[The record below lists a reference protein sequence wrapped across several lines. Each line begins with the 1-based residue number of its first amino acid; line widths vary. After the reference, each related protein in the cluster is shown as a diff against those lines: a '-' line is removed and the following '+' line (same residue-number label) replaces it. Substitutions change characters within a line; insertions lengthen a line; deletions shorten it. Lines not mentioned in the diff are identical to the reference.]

1 MKSIT
6 ALELKAKLD
15 SNELLQ
21 LIDIREEHEIMISSL
36 DGEHIPMAEILHVS
50 EKINK
55 EGMVVIHC
63 RSGKRSAAVIHALES
78 KYSFDNLYNLEG
90 GILAWAQQVDPK
102 MEQY

>member
-15 SNELLQ
+15 SEEQ
-21 LIDIREEHEIMISSL
+21 VQVIDIREDHEIMISSIN
-36 DGEHIPMAEILHVS
+36 GEHMPMSEILRMHD
-50 EKINK
+50 KINN
-55 EGMVVIHC
+55 EGIVVIHC

-78 KYSFDNLYNLEG
+78 KFKLKNLYNLDG
-90 GILAWAQQVDPK
+90 GILAWANEIDPN